1 MCKANTTSTKR
12 SGWRVL
18 KQFGKRKQQDLRKI
32 LVTSIH
38 GHEDM
43 LDYLS
48 DYRTQDSF
56 KGKHYYPSGALC
68 WFETNK
74 YGDPIGSVYYV
85 RKIPDLNLLALP
97 LKQRGYKKLIEQK
110 NKKKNINEILAK
122 EIDLEERSFKKPQ
135 IHQ

>member
-1 MCKANTTSTKR
+1 
-12 SGWRVL
+12 
-18 KQFGKRKQQDLRKI
+18 
-32 LVTSIH
+32 
-38 GHEDM
+38 M